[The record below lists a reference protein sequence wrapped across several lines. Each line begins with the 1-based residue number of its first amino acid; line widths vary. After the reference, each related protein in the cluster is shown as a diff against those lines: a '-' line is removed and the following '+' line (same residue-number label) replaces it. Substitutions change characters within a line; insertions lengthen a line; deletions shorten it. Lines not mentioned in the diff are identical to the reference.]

1 MNIKKGGGGGVGG
14 GGQQNQTAEPKADK
28 CAISH
33 FSLSNCCLTVVLR
46 MLCFVVINS
55 ILLTFKKS
63 FNLRL
68 IKLLVIVTFT
78 KFTVSKNKTTLVQA

>member
-1 MNIKKGGGGGVGG
+1 MTIKKKGGGK
-14 GGQQNQTAEPKADK
+14 QQNQTAEPKVDK

-46 MLCFVVINS
+46 LLSFVVINS
-55 ILLTFKKS
+55 ILLSFKKS
-63 FNLRL
+63 FDLRL

-78 KFTVSKNKTTLVQA
+78 IFTVSKNETTLVFFVF